1 MFEDLK
7 RTYNTLTK
15 INRAKR
21 QTMLNKA
28 IHRKLMI
35 ENQKTNKEATVDLD
49 FQEGY
54 TIPAPPVVPIVLS
67 C

>member
-1 MFEDLK
+1 
-7 RTYNTLTK
+7 
-15 INRAKR
+15 
-21 QTMLNKA
+21 MLNKA
-28 IHRKLMI
+28 IHRNLMI
-35 ENQKTNKEATVDLD
+35 ENQKTKKESTVDLD